1 VSRVWTVENI
11 MIINSPETHELA
23 LKQLDELLEDYE
35 KNKIAFGI
43 LFDQIYAYEE
53 VCPELAEFNAR
64 FK

>member
-1 VSRVWTVENI
+1 